1 MRKLLPAALLLAVAL
16 HASAQ
21 APPPPPEDAAT
32 PTEGAASEW
41 PKAIVIGTGTLELF
55 QPQLEKFEGVT
66 LSGRSAV
73 SWTEKDK
80 APVFGVVWYTTTV
93 TVDRDARLATVETI
107 KVDKVRFPNITKEE
121 ERQLATVL
129 ETEVPK
135 WDLTVGL
142 DAIQASLAVSQ
153 AEKKSSEGLRSTP
166 PRMLFSNQPAVLL
179 LYTGK
184 PVEQPIQGTSLKRAV
199 NTPMFVVQD
208 PATRRWYLSGGKFWY
223 EAQAALGPF
232 TPVAAPSPAVKQFHD
247 AHPPPAPKLEGDAAQ
262 QDAEKAFEEPA
273 SPPAVI
279 VSTDPAELFVFDG
292 PPKYVPV
299 GDSADLLY
307 AENTQRDV
315 LVHVPTSETFVLASG
330 RWFKAKSQKGPWTF
344 VRPDQLPASFA
355 KLPPDSPVGQVRTF
369 VSGTDEALD
378 AVADS
383 QIPQTTAV
391 KRDQQFQ
398 VTYDGEPRFK
408 AIEGTPLAFAVNTP
422 TSVIQDAGRYWA
434 CEQAVWYVAPTP
446 KGPWTVSDRRP
457 PDIDQVP
464 PSAPVYN
471 TRYVYVYQ
479 STPEVVYVGYTPG
492 YVGMY
497 PYYGTVVYGTGF
509 YYPPYI
515 GPSVYYPR
523 PMTYGFNVIYN
534 PWVGFGFGFGYG
546 SPFFYSG
553 MRFGPSYYGPGWW
566 GPPGY
571 RPFPP
576 PYPGGWYRP
585 PPGYRPP
592 YPGWGYRP
600 PPPGYRPPPAGY
612 PRRWRSP
619 SPSPSARRRRME
631 QQHLR
636 SPGEPGPQRR
646 QGPGHLQPARAPP
659 DEPPQQ
665 RLRGQEG
672 ERLPAEPGRVLGS
685 KHAPG
690 MEAPGRDL
698 DQADPPLHGPAAPD
712 ATVGAAVPD
721 APGRPLATGR
731 PPGCPAVVPVRSRR
745 AGTRRGGAAANHLPA
760 VPFCGPATLTRRR
773 RRRQREPWRRRR
785 PGALVEAQQHGEHGP
800 VGLAEV
806 EGREPAG
813 LRPFHGGRAHE
824 ARLAAGLERAGEERQ
839 LDLQV
844 RVAMGRAREQ
854 PAHRHRAVELLAD
867 LANQGLGLSLAGLDL
882 APGELPLAAT
892 LGVAVAPRDE
902 DAAVPAEDRRDHPH
916 PLHFRSTAMSSPAL
930 DST

>member
-16 HASAQ
+16 HAFAQ

-32 PTEGAASEW
+32 ATEGAASEW

-55 QPQLEKFEGVT
+55 QPQLERFEGVT

-129 ETEVPK
+129 EAEVPK

-166 PRMLFSNQPAVLL
+166 PRIFFSNQPAVLL

-199 NTPMFVVQD
+199 NTPMFVVLD

-223 EAQAALGPF
+223 EAPAALGPF
-232 TPVAAPSPAVKQFHD
+232 MPVAAPSQAVKQFHD
-247 AHPPPAPKLEGDAAQ
+247 AHPAPAPKLEGDAAQ
-262 QDAEKAFEEPA
+262 QDAEKAVEEPA

-279 VSTDPAELFVFDG
+279 VSTEPAELFVFDG

-315 LVHVPTSETFVLASG
+315 LVYVPTSETFVLASG

-344 VRPDQLPASFA
+344 VRPDQLPASFSQ
-355 KLPPDSPVGQVRTF
+355 LPPDSPVGQVRTF

-523 PMTYGFNVIYN
+523 PMTFGFNVIYN

-600 PPPGYRPPPAGY
+600 PPPGYRPPPPGY
-612 PRRWRSP
+612 PGGGARPPPPR
-619 SPSPSARRRRME
+619 PSAGGWNNNIYARPENRARNVDRA
-631 QQHLR
+631 QAISSRPAPHPTNRPNNVYADKKGNVYRQNQGGSWDR
-636 SPGEPGPQRR
+636 NTPQ
-646 QGPGHLQPARAPP
+646 GWK
-659 DEPPQQ
+659 PQ
-665 RLRGQEG
+665 
-672 ERLPAEPGRVLGS
+672 
-685 KHAPG
+685 
-690 MEAPGRDL
+690 
-698 DQADPPLHGPAAPD
+698 
-712 ATVGAAVPD
+712 
-721 APGRPLATGR
+721 
-731 PPGCPAVVPVRSRR
+731 
-745 AGTRRGGAAANHLPA
+745 AGTS
-760 VPFCGPATLTRRR
+760 TKQTRPSTAQQPQTRPSV
-773 RRRQREPWRRRR
+773 QQPQTR
-785 PGALVEAQQHGEHGP
+785 PGAPSQAAARP
-800 VGLAEV
+800 TSRPSYPSA
-806 EGREPAG
+806 PAG
-813 LRPFHGGRAHE
+813 LGRDAAARQRTTSPPSRSAAPPPSRGGGGGGNGSHGG
-824 ARLAAGLERAGEERQ
+824 GG
-839 LDLQV
+839 
-844 RVAMGRAREQ
+844 GRGR
-854 PAHRHRAVELLAD
+854 
-867 LANQGLGLSLAGLDL
+867 
-882 APGELPLAAT
+882 
-892 LGVAVAPRDE
+892 
-902 DAAVPAEDRRDHPH
+902 
-916 PLHFRSTAMSSPAL
+916 
-930 DST
+930 